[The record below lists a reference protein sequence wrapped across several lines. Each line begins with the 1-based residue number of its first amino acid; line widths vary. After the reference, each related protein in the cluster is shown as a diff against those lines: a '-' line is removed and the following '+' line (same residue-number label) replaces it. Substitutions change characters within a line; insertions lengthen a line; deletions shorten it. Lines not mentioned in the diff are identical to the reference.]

1 MLLGTVYLIEKDKSV
16 LYLTLY
22 MYTYFIIM
30 LKFVSHV
37 PKTGQPVVIIGGG
50 VRCYTK
56 SIILIV
62 CRSTGSGFKCG
73 SLFLLETDY

>member
-37 PKTGQPVVIIGGG
+37 PETGQSIVIMGEGLD
-50 VRCYTK
+50 V
-56 SIILIV
+56 IL
-62 CRSTGSGFKCG
+62 RLQS
-73 SLFLLETDY
+73 